1 MNIREALDYG
11 RSQLTYSPTPR
22 LDARLLLEH
31 LLDVPH
37 SYLVV
42 HQDKPL
48 TGEEEKS
55 YRQFIERARQAE
67 PIPYI
72 IGHVPFF
79 DFDLHV
85 SPGVLIPRPE
95 TEQLVELAVAW
106 VRERGAETAE
116 TTLRAVD
123 VGTGSG
129 CIAIALAR
137 FLPQLQITAVDI
149 SPKALAIAQ
158 QNGARLAPDRIQFQ
172 QSDLL
177 QAVNTAVDLIVA
189 NLPYVTSGEWQALAD
204 GVKLY
209 EPALALDG
217 GKDGLDLIRRL
228 LQQASTR
235 LRPNGAIFL
244 EIGWQQGDAAQKL
257 ARDYFPEATI
267 DVLPDFAGHDR
278 IVRIVIEQLSN

>member
-1 MNIREALDYG
+1 MNIQSALLYG
-11 RSQLTYSPTPR
+11 RSQLTPHSPTPQ

-42 HQDKPL
+42 HHNQPL
-48 TGEEEKS
+48 TADQEQQYK
-55 YRQFIERARQAE
+55 QLLERAQQQE

-72 IGHVPFF
+72 TGNAPFF

-85 SPGVLIPRPE
+85 TPAVLIPRPE
-95 TEQLVELAVAW
+95 TELLVETAVAY
-106 VRERGAETAE
+106 AQHHNSQT
-116 TTLRAVD
+116 AVD

-137 FLPQLQITAVDI
+137 FLPRVQVTAVDI
-149 SPKALAIAQ
+149 SPAALAIAQ
-158 QNGARLAPDRIQFQ
+158 QNAQRLAPNRIQFQ

-177 QAVNTAVDLIVA
+177 QAVAGPVDLIVA
-189 NLPYVTSGEWQALAD
+189 NLPYVTSGEWQSLAD
-204 GVKLY
+204 GVKLH

-217 GKDGLDLIRRL
+217 GEDGLELIRRL
-228 LQQASTR
+228 LEQAITR

-244 EIGWQQGDAAQKL
+244 EIGRQQGQSAQVM
-257 ARDYFPEATI
+257 AQQYFPQANI
-267 DVLPDFAGHDR
+267 VVLPDYAGHDR
-278 IVRIVIEQLSN
+278 IVKIEIK